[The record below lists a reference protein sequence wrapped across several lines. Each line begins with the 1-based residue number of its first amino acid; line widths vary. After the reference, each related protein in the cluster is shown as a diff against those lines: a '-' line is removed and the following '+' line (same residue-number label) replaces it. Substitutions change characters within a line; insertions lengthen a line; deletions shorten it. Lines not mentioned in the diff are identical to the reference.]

1 MRFGPLIKC
10 FQRNDFIDR
19 HKTLLSMSCHQVRED
34 EGARLRPESIPI
46 MLASFFALS
55 HSFWLHRFS
64 SSPLKT
70 QSFKF
75 KPLYAWHS
83 ETLKSFSK
91 VENIRVGSVDLDVPF

>member
-55 HSFWLHRFS
+55 LSLFLAASLLFIATEDAEFQVQAS
-64 SSPLKT
+64 LCLA
-70 QSFKF
+70 F
-75 KPLYAWHS
+75 
-83 ETLKSFSK
+83 
-91 VENIRVGSVDLDVPF
+91 

>member
-19 HKTLLSMSCHQVRED
+19 HKTLLCMSCHQVRED

-55 HSFWLHRFS
+55 LSLFLAASLLFIATEDAEFQVQAS
-64 SSPLKT
+64 LCLA
-70 QSFKF
+70 F
-75 KPLYAWHS
+75 
-83 ETLKSFSK
+83 
-91 VENIRVGSVDLDVPF
+91 